1 MHTPSIS
8 KDSDTDRLL
17 GIVAWNLTHFFG
29 YDGTAA
35 VELVRSW
42 YPNRDDDFYHHE
54 GAFRSA
60 AFIHYSTTKNDA
72 RDFMTWFLAQH
83 FDEAEREALE
93 YFRDHY
99 YIQRHGTT

>member
-1 MHTPSIS
+1 MHTPPIS

-17 GIVAWNLTHFFG
+17 DIVIWNLTRFFG
-29 YDGTAA
+29 YDNAAA
-35 VELVRSW
+35 VGLVRSW

-60 AFIHYSTTKNDA
+60 AFIHYSTTQDGSRN
-72 RDFMTWFLAQH
+72 FFEWFRAQH

-93 YFRDHY
+93 HYRGHYFQKH
-99 YIQRHGTT
+99 